1 MSKSRTT
8 KVLIF
13 TLTLTCLGALIFSG
27 VSLAM
32 GSQTIVPGVTVLNA
46 DLSGLSREMAEG
58 RLLLLEKEII
68 QKRPLVLRYDD
79 RAWQVQPGSL
89 GLTIDIDKVVAQA
102 MGVGR
107 RGSLADRFRQWRK
120 AGKEGISIPPYV
132 KIDKPR
138 LEKEI
143 GRIASE
149 ITVPPRDAEIRINP
163 DETVEVVPSRDGI
176 SVDCEKAC
184 RDIGRLFEN
193 GNFDTEVRISLSRSS
208 PQKTTG
214 EIATMAINGLL
225 ASYATTF
232 DPGDGDRSYNIKMAG
247 MALDGL
253 FISPGEVF
261 SFNDVVGSRSAEAG
275 YKIAK
280 IIMNNEFVEGPGGGV
295 CQVSSTLYNVVLLA
309 NLEIL
314 ERSNHSLPVYYVPP
328 GRDAT
333 VAENYI
339 DFKFKNSTPGFL
351 YLKTFF
357 SPGRIIVKIYGD
369 LQYRQ
374 EVTIRTKEVEVV
386 PFKEIYVQ
394 DPTLGVGEVRLKRK
408 GIPGSRVVAE
418 RVLVENGLTRVEN
431 LPDSLYRPVDQI
443 ITLGPGVQPP
453 LLEAPSAVGIN
464 PGTGAGQAN
473 NTKKEN
479 SP

>member
-1 MSKSRTT
+1 LSKSWIT
-8 KVLIF
+8 KVSIF

-68 QKRPLVLRYDD
+68 QKRPLVLRYGD

-89 GLTIDIDKVVAQA
+89 GLTIDTDKVVAQA

-107 RGSLADRFRQWRK
+107 RGSLADRFWQWRK

-138 LEKEI
+138 LEKEM

-176 SVDCEKAC
+176 GVDCEKAC
-184 RDIGRLFEN
+184 RDIGRLYEN
-193 GNFDTEVRISLSRSS
+193 GDFDVEVRISLKRSS
-208 PQKTTG
+208 PRKTTW

-232 DPGDGDRSYNIKMAG
+232 DPGEADRSYNIKMAG

-261 SFNDVVGSRSAEAG
+261 SFNDAVGSRSAEAG

-280 IIMNNEFVEGPGGGV
+280 IIMNNEFVEGTGGGV

-314 ERSNHSLPVYYVPP
+314 ERSNHSLPVHYVPP

-351 YLKTFF
+351 YLKTLFT
-357 SPGRIIVKIYGD
+357 PGRIIVKIYGD
-369 LQYRQ
+369 LKNRQ
-374 EVTIRTKEVEVV
+374 EITIRTEEVEVL
-386 PFKEIYVQ
+386 PFKEIYDY
-394 DPTLGVGEVRLKRK
+394 DPNLGLGEVRLKRK

-418 RVLVENGLTRVEN
+418 RVLVENGLTRAES
-431 LPDSLYRPVDQI
+431 LPDSRYRPVDQI

-453 LLEAPSAVGIN
+453 LADTP
-464 PGTGAGQAN
+464 
-473 NTKKEN
+473 
-479 SP
+479 